1 MLAPGGPRAAIIA
14 DIWWTM
20 FWGGLVIQ
28 TLVVGLAVYV
38 LWWRGRRP
46 RIGRNAFVIGGGLLL
61 PVTVLTALLLYGF
74 RTGALLSA
82 PVASG
87 LEIEIVGRQFW
98 WEIRY
103 PGEPPVT
110 VAGVLRI
117 PVGEP
122 VALALRSEDVIHSF
136 WVPSLAG
143 KLDLI
148 PGRVNS
154 TWLQADRPG
163 VYRGQCAEFCGAR
176 HAHMALTVIAEPR
189 ADFEAWLTHE
199 RQLAAA
205 GVGAVPGPAEAPR

>member
-1 MLAPGGPRAAIIA
+1 MPGPAELDWMVLPHHLRWERPAAVSSRPLPPASARRVMSAPRRLLRSHPSRLPAVCATVLGIAATCTGCDRPQSMLAPGGPRAAIIA
-14 DIWWTM
+14 DIWWAM

-117 PVGEP
+117 P
-122 VALALRSEDVIHSF
+122 
-136 WVPSLAG
+136 
-143 KLDLI
+143 
-148 PGRVNS
+148 
-154 TWLQADRPG
+154 
-163 VYRGQCAEFCGAR
+163 
-176 HAHMALTVIAEPR
+176 
-189 ADFEAWLTHE
+189 
-199 RQLAAA
+199 
-205 GVGAVPGPAEAPR
+205 